1 MAGSSTA
8 FRPAGDG
15 KARHVIRST
24 SQKNPILSGGK
35 EVVQMQNAKLHI
47 TVSADDITD
56 VRVFLVNAKTGKQQE
71 LQPGVNYSV
80 EFVQKRTQ
88 RCQVCDR
95 TFPASEIITHNG
107 ERLCVLCDR
116 DKYPLTWDDIPF

>member
-1 MAGSSTA
+1 
-8 FRPAGDG
+8 
-15 KARHVIRST
+15 
-24 SQKNPILSGGK
+24 
-35 EVVQMQNAKLHI
+35 MQNAKLRI

-56 VRVFLVNAKTGKQQE
+56 VRVFLIDSKTGKQLE
-71 LQPGVNYSV
+71 LQPGVNYTV

-88 RCQVCDR
+88 RCRVCDR
-95 TFPASEIITHNG
+95 TYPASEIITHNG